1 MGVGHSLGFNGVF
14 IQLNQCIIFILVVF
28 HTGLYMRLFW
38 FFKILSAKAGSFA
51 GDGVS
56 LAWFELLSAPFS
68 LPPAFLVVLRGF
80 FPVVTPPSGGSALAN
95 LQKSC
100 G

>member
-1 MGVGHSLGFNGVF
+1 MGIHQNFMVFFFNKINILNVFSLYFFEGA
-14 IQLNQCIIFILVVF
+14 
-28 HTGLYMRLFW
+28 YMRLFW
-38 FFKILSAKAGSFA
+38 FFKILSAKADSFA

-80 FPVVTPPSGGSALAN
+80 FPVVTPPSGGSTLAN

>member
-1 MGVGHSLGFNGVF
+1 MGVGHPLGFNGVF
-14 IQLNQCIIFILVVF
+14 IQLNQFVTFILVVF
-28 HTGLYMRLFW
+28 HTGSYMRLFW
-38 FFKILSAKAGSFA
+38 FFKILSAKADRFA

-56 LAWFELLSAPFS
+56 LAWFGLLSAPFS
-68 LPPAFLVVLRGF
+68 LPPAFLVVLREF
-80 FPVVTPPSGGSALAN
+80 FPVVTPPSGGSTLAN

>member
-1 MGVGHSLGFNGVF
+1 MGVGHPPGFDGIF

-28 HTGLYMRLFW
+28 YTGPYMRLFW
-38 FFKILSAKAGSFA
+38 FFKILSAKADSFA

-56 LAWFELLSAPFS
+56 LAWFGLLSAPFS
-68 LPPAFLVVLRGF
+68 LPPAFLFVLRGF
-80 FPVVTPPSGGSALAN
+80 FPVVTLPSGGSTLAS